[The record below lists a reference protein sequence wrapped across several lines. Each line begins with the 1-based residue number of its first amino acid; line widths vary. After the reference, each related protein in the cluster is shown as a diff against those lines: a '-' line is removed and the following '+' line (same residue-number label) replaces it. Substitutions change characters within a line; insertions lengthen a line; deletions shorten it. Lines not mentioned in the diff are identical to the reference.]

1 MITSSLKI
9 RKKWI
14 PLSITG
20 SSAGV
25 EAIRDAGLEVTEEN
39 AERIGVLMGSGIG
52 GLDTIER
59 NYNAYLNGGPRRFL
73 LLCPCKYYQHG
84 GG

>member
-1 MITSSLKI
+1 MDKFIHYGI
-9 RKKWI
+9 
-14 PLSITG
+14 G
-20 SSAGV
+20 AGV

-59 NYNAYLNGGPRRFL
+59 NYATFMNGGPRKISPSLCLQVL
-73 LLCPCKYYQHG
+73 LTWWLATYPSCLV
-84 GG
+84 